1 MITIRPKPKLFPSH
15 HNLVLDVREQAALD
29 MLFDLDPLLDDER
42 ELLHQVLRAGIK
54 TMNQHAEKHR
64 DPHEP
69 TRTQVET
76 AKRASSQD
84 VGRKR
89 SVHFPRHVE
98 IDLTND
104 QRDRLDYLADRVP
117 HESDAALLSEVLS
130 LGICAMREV
139 VDRASATE
147 TDGST
152 LEAPSPKRPRS
163 VENYLGYPIEEDL
176 RRRLEEF
183 LNDCPGVLTDEEA
196 FQMLIDLGLRHAE
209 GRAPAEVLKKVRAAT
224 RRRQRILAGLRP
236 VR

>member
-1 MITIRPKPKLFPSH
+1 MITIRPRPKLFPSH
-15 HNLVLDVREQAALD
+15 HNLVLDAEERGALD
-29 MLFDLDPLLDDER
+29 DLFDLNPLLDDER
-42 ELLHQVLRAGIK
+42 ELLHRVLRAGIK

-89 SVHFPRHVE
+89 SVHFPRHVA
-98 IDLTND
+98 IDFTND

-163 VENYLGYPIEEDL
+163 VENYLGIPIREGL
-176 RRRLEEF
+176 RQRLEDF
-183 LNDCPGVLTDEEA
+183 LADCPGVISDEDA
-196 FQMLIDLGLRHAE
+196 FAMLIELGLRRAE
-209 GRAPAEVLKKVRAAT
+209 RETAAQVIDRIKRAS
-224 RRRQRILAGLRP
+224 RRRRMIRRAITG
-236 VR
+236 